1 MRGGATGA
9 VDFLTVAPWP
19 VDEKAPREKDG
30 RELLPLL
37 DLRLAGVASA
47 ESELLRCSG
56 VGLGSCKQF
65 CGMYYVFV
73 SL

>member
-19 VDEKAPREKDG
+19 LDEKAPREKDG
-30 RELLPLL
+30 RELLLL
-37 DLRLAGVASA
+37 DLRLAVVASA

-56 VGLGSCKQF
+56 VGLGSCNH
-65 CGMYYVFV
+65 
-73 SL
+73 S